1 MSDQE
6 FEFLK
11 SSFKGVQFN
20 DALEADFRLMWK
32 EKTFAKNEWLLEAGR
47 VEQYFYFVLEGVQA
61 VYYINGKG
69 EKVVLGFSYR
79 GDYSGGYDSFLTR
92 KPSRLFLEAL
102 LPSRLVAITY
112 DDFRSLFERSP
123 LFDRWNRQFL
133 EAILI
138 GRYQREMEMVDY
150 NARERYIAFMKR
162 CPDELRQIPQKYLAS
177 YLNMTPETFSRLRAT
192 VREE

>member
-79 GDYSGGYDSFLTR
+79 GDYHIIR
-92 KPSRLFLEAL
+92 KL
-102 LPSRLVAITY
+102 
-112 DDFRSLFERSP
+112 
-123 LFDRWNRQFL
+123 
-133 EAILI
+133 
-138 GRYQREMEMVDY
+138 
-150 NARERYIAFMKR
+150 
-162 CPDELRQIPQKYLAS
+162 
-177 YLNMTPETFSRLRAT
+177 
-192 VREE
+192 